1 MSLFSKWASKKNGT
15 APDLNQ
21 SNMTD
26 IDDKSINTQKLKTG
40 NGSLINPSNLNGN
53 DKVLEIAA
61 NSEDSYEVNSTFDK
75 KYLHSGTLS
84 EQRFAWHKYLV
95 EILSKLECKR
105 PDTLKHFTIYIR
117 KVTHCD
123 FKWNDNTFK
132 VELMQALESNKLNQQ
147 IGSSTLSIA
156 IVSEREFKQIADK
169 EVNET
174 QFLLKKEDII
184 LFGSKNET
192 LEQKFATAID
202 KREFIVQEFL
212 KKFKSSTGTDSPYVK
227 DLVVIAV
234 RDDDNDD
241 MTQYDWAGNRF
252 EEELKR
258 ELANAF
264 LSSIGSS
271 SLCVELK
278 PKSEIID
285 CLCLI
290 ENKVYYKWGKL
301 KNSTDTSLSN
311 EQYKR
316 VTASISIFDG
326 NGSLQED
333 SYILDSDSKTIYHI
347 GRGKSSRKEG
357 KYRINDIVINDNE
370 VHQELRNL
378 NLHVSSAHADIVFKN
393 GNYYLRAAV
402 GGCRALGGSP
412 TKIVRNE
419 NVIEMRNTTLLYL
432 LEDGDILELGKNVL
446 LLFSLTDNVQTLIE
460 QDN

>member
-1 MSLFSKWASKKNGT
+1 MSLFSKLVSKINGA

-26 IDDKSINTQKLKTG
+26 IDDKSINTQILKTG
-40 NGSLINPSNLNGN
+40 NGSLINPSNHNGK

-174 QFLLKKEDII
+174 QFLLKKEDVI

-301 KNSTDTSLSN
+301 KNSTDISLSN

-316 VTASISIFDG
+316 VTATISIFDG

-347 GRGKSSRKEG
+347 GRGKSSRNEG

-419 NVIEMRNTTLLYL
+419 NVIEMRSTTLLYL

-446 LLFSLTDNVQTLIE
+446 LLFSLTDNVQTHIE

>member
-1 MSLFSKWASKKNGT
+1 MSIFSKWFSKRKGT

-21 SNMTD
+21 SNKTD
-26 IDDKSINTQKLKTG
+26 INLQILNDGDGSRLNHSKINDEDEE
-40 NGSLINPSNLNGN
+40 P
-53 DKVLEIAA
+53 EMAP
-61 NSEDSYEVNSTFDK
+61 NSEGFNEVISTFDK
-75 KYLHSGTLS
+75 KYLYSGILS

-95 EILSKLECKR
+95 EVLSKLECKR
-105 PDTLKHFTIYIR
+105 PDALKHFAIYIR
-117 KVTHCD
+117 KATHCD

-132 VELMQALESNKLNQQ
+132 VELKQALESNKQNPP
-147 IGSSTLSIA
+147 IGSSTFSIS

-169 EVNET
+169 EINET
-174 QFLLKKEDII
+174 QFLLRKEDII

-212 KKFKSSTGTDSPYVK
+212 KKFNSSVGTDSPYVK
-227 DLVVIAV
+227 DLIVIAV

-241 MTQYDWAGNRF
+241 MTQYDWAGKRF

-264 LSSIGSS
+264 LGSIGSN

-278 PKSEIID
+278 PQSEIID

-301 KNSTDTSLSN
+301 NNSSETSLSN

-316 VTASISIFDG
+316 VIASISIFDG
-326 NGSLQED
+326 NGSLQKD
-333 SYILDSDSKTIYHI
+333 SYVLDSDSKTTYHI
-347 GRGKSSRKEG
+347 GRGKSSRKG
-357 KYRINDIVINDNE
+357 GRYRINDIVINDKE
-370 VHQELRNL
+370 VNQELQNL

-419 NVIEMRNTTLLYL
+419 NVIEVRNTTLLYL
-432 LEDGDILELGKNVL
+432 LENGDILELGKNVL
-446 LLFSLTDNVQTLIE
+446 LLFSLVDNIPSLLV

>member
-1 MSLFSKWASKKNGT
+1 MNLFSKLVSKINGA

-26 IDDKSINTQKLKTG
+26 IDDKSINTQILKTG
-40 NGSLINPSNLNGN
+40 NGSLINPSNHNGK

-169 EVNET
+169 EINET

-290 ENKVYYKWGKL
+290 ENKVYYKWGNL

-316 VTASISIFDG
+316 VTATISIFDG

-370 VHQELRNL
+370 VHQELQNL

>member
-1 MSLFSKWASKKNGT
+1 MSLFSKLVSKINGT

-21 SNMTD
+21 SNITD
-26 IDDKSINTQKLKTG
+26 IDDKSINTQILKTG
-40 NGSLINPSNLNGN
+40 NGSLINPSNLNGK

-61 NSEDSYEVNSTFDK
+61 NSEDSYEVISTFDK

-123 FKWNDNTFK
+123 FKWNDKTFK

-147 IGSSTLSIA
+147 IGSSSLSIA

-202 KREFIVQEFL
+202 KREFIVKEFL

-316 VTASISIFDG
+316 VTATISIFDG

-357 KYRINDIVINDNE
+357 KYRINNIVINDNE

-378 NLHVSSAHADIVFKN
+378 NLHVSSAHADIVFIN

-412 TKIVRNE
+412 TKIIRNE

-446 LLFSLTDNVQTLIE
+446 LLFSLTDNVKTLIE